1 MRAILSLPCV
11 RLKEFSTM
19 TRENGSLS
27 NQVVLITGAGSGVGG
42 KAAEIAAQN
51 GAQVLCIDR
60 DEPALIRTARVIREA
75 GGRVL
80 FRVAD
85 ITQED
90 EISSTIKDLVA
101 EAGGVLDSVLNVAGV
116 MRGQRLPLEKFNL
129 ALWSE
134 VILINLTGT
143 FLVAKHALMNMNK
156 DREGTIILVASRSG
170 IFVPSGSLAYGA
182 SKGGIHGFAMSLE
195 KQLSSSKIRVHTVCP
210 GDMDTPLMQESLR
223 EAIENGAD
231 PIEVEKIRESL
242 TNPSQVASVLIH
254 LIHPA
259 ARGISGTVLAN

>member
-1 MRAILSLPCV
+1 
-11 RLKEFSTM
+11 
-19 TRENGSLS
+19 
-27 NQVVLITGAGSGVGG
+27 
-42 KAAEIAAQN
+42 
-51 GAQVLCIDR
+51 
-60 DEPALIRTARVIREA
+60 
-75 GGRVL
+75 
-80 FRVAD
+80 
-85 ITQED
+85 
-90 EISSTIKDLVA
+90 
-101 EAGGVLDSVLNVAGV
+101 